1 MKKNTI
7 GKAIKYTCRSFSRP
21 TPVSGES
28 PTYGPVADNGFMGHV
43 GLLHI
48 LSFILSWGFIYS
60 GSLSYAQSLDDYF
73 KIAAS
78 DNPGLQ
84 AMHKEYEAA
93 MQVVP
98 QVNTLPD
105 PEFSFGYFMD
115 PDAAGSGAKKT
126 RFALS
131 QMFPWFGTLKAQ
143 GNAAAIMAEA
153 RFQAFID
160 ARNTLYFQVAS
171 AYYPLFEIKRL
182 QQIETE
188 NIEIL
193 KSYKTIATK
202 KFENGASSMVD
213 VLRVDIRQKDA
224 ITNLGILN
232 AKEKPYLTTFNKLLN
247 RDVNEPVTVS
257 DALVMEP
264 MPADMNRDSLISENP
279 GLKELDLKL
288 KAGRA
293 SEQAAYKNGL
303 PTFGVGLAYEYAL
316 EDDGMDEIMA
326 EVSVSI
332 PIFRAKYTG
341 AVKEAQLMQKSYSLQ
356 KEALANT
363 LTSDHAMAWFELEQQ
378 RQMLALYEQ
387 QIRTTQHALDLL
399 FSAYSNSGKGFEEL
413 LGMRQEL
420 LSYDRMKIAA
430 EVQYQISL
438 AKLKVL
444 TGRTDAH
451 EKQ

>member
-1 MKKNTI
+1 MI
-7 GKAIKYTCRSFSRP
+7 LILA
-21 TPVSGES
+21 
-28 PTYGPVADNGFMGHV
+28 GP
-43 GLLHI
+43 
-48 LSFILSWGFIYS
+48 LSH
-60 GSLSYAQSLDDYF
+60 AQTLDDYF

-78 DNPGLQ
+78 DNPGLK
-84 AMHKEYEAA
+84 AMYKEYEAA

-105 PEFSFGYFMD
+105 PEFSFSYFMD
-115 PDAAGSGAKKT
+115 PEASGSGAKKT

-131 QMFPWFGTLKAQ
+131 QMFPWFGALKAQ
-143 GNAAAIMAEA
+143 GNTAALMAEA

-171 AYYPLFEIKRL
+171 AYYPLFEIKRI
-182 QQIETE
+182 QGIEKE

-193 KSYKTIATK
+193 KSYNAIATK
-202 KFENGASSMVD
+202 KFENGAGPMVD

-247 RDVNEPVTVS
+247 RDVNEPVSVS
-257 DALVMEP
+257 DSLVMEP
-264 MPADMNRDSLISENP
+264 IPAGTSKDSLISENP
-279 GLKELDLKL
+279 GLKELDLKI
-288 KAGRA
+288 KAGRS

-332 PIFRAKYTG
+332 PIFRAKYRG
-341 AVKEAQLMQKSYSLQ
+341 AVKEAQFMQKSYSLQ
-356 KEALANT
+356 KEELANT
-363 LTSDHAMAWFELEQQ
+363 LTSSYEMAWFELEQQ

-387 QIRTTQHALDLL
+387 QIRTTRHALDLL

-413 LGMRQEL
+413 LDMRQEL
-420 LSYDRMKIAA
+420 LSYEKMKATA
-430 EVQYQISL
+430 EVQYQIGL

-444 TGRTDAH
+444 TGRTDSD

>member
-1 MKKNTI
+1 MKKYSNIT
-7 GKAIKYTCRSFSRP
+7 
-21 TPVSGES
+21 
-28 PTYGPVADNGFMGHV
+28 
-43 GLLHI
+43 LI
-48 LSFILSWGFIYS
+48 LTFILALTLFL
-60 GSLSYAQSLDDYF
+60 GSSVSYAQSLDDYF

-84 AMHKEYEAA
+84 AMYKEYEAA

-105 PEFSFGYFMD
+105 PQFSFGYFMD
-115 PDAAGSGAKKT
+115 PEASGSGAKKT

-143 GNAAAIMAEA
+143 GNTAAIMAEA

-160 ARNTLYFQVAS
+160 ARNTLYLQIAS

-182 QQIETE
+182 QAIEKE

-193 KSYKTIATK
+193 KSYKAIATK
-202 KFENGASSMVD
+202 KFENGAGSMVD

-232 AKEKPYLTTFNKLLN
+232 AKEKPSLTTFNKLLN
-247 RDVNEPVTVS
+247 RDVNEPVSVS
-257 DALVMEP
+257 DSLVMEP
-264 MPADMNRDSLISENP
+264 LPAATSKDSLSLIRENP

-332 PIFRAKYTG
+332 PIFRAKYRG

-356 KEALANT
+356 KEELANT
-363 LTSDHAMAWFELEQQ
+363 LTSNYEMAWFELEQQ

-387 QIRTTQHALDLL
+387 QIRTTRHALDLL
-399 FSAYSNSGKGFEEL
+399 FSAYSNSGNGFEEL
-413 LGMRQEL
+413 LDMRQEL
-420 LSYDRMKIAA
+420 LSYDRMKATA
-430 EVQYQISL
+430 EVQYQISM

-444 TGRTDAH
+444 AGRTDAH

>member
-1 MKKNTI
+1 MKKYRNITLI
-7 GKAIKYTCRSFSRP
+7 P
-21 TPVSGES
+21 
-28 PTYGPVADNGFMGHV
+28 
-43 GLLHI
+43 
-48 LSFILSWGFIYS
+48 SFILALMFFL
-60 GSLSYAQSLDDYF
+60 GSPLSYAQSLDDYF

-84 AMHKEYEAA
+84 AMFKEYEAA

-98 QVNTLPD
+98 QANTLPD
-105 PEFSFGYFMD
+105 PQFSFGYFMD
-115 PDAAGSGAKKT
+115 PDATGSGAKKT

-143 GNAAAIMAEA
+143 GNTAAILAEA

-160 ARNTLYFQVAS
+160 ARNTLYLKVAS

-182 QQIETE
+182 QGIERE

-193 KSYKTIATK
+193 KSYKAIATK
-202 KFENGASSMVD
+202 KFENGTGSMVD

-224 ITNLGILN
+224 MTNLGILN
-232 AKEKPYLTTFNKLLN
+232 AKEKPYMTTFNTLLN
-247 RDVNEPVTVS
+247 KGVNEPVSVIDS
-257 DALVMEP
+257 LVMEP
-264 MPADMNRDSLISENP
+264 MPVGTFRDSLISENP
-279 GLKELDLKL
+279 GLKELDLRL

-293 SEQAAYKNGL
+293 SEKAAYKKGL
-303 PTFGVGLAYEYAL
+303 PSFGVGLAYEYAL
-316 EDDGMDEIMA
+316 EDDGMNEIMA

-332 PIFRAKYTG
+332 PIFRAKYRG

-356 KEALANT
+356 KEELANT
-363 LTSDHAMAWFELEQQ
+363 LTSNYEMAWFELEQQ
-378 RQMLALYEQ
+378 RQMIALYEQ
-387 QIRTTQHALDLL
+387 QIRTTRHALDLL

-413 LGMRQEL
+413 LDMRQEL

-430 EVQYQISL
+430 EVQYQISM

-444 TGRTDAH
+444 TGRTDAY

>member
-1 MKKNTI
+1 MKKYKHLT
-7 GKAIKYTCRSFSRP
+7 
-21 TPVSGES
+21 
-28 PTYGPVADNGFMGHV
+28 
-43 GLLHI
+43 LI
-48 LSFILSWGFIYS
+48 LTFILALTFFL
-60 GSLSYAQSLDDYF
+60 GSPLSYAQSLHDYF

-84 AMHKEYEAA
+84 AMYKEYEAA

-115 PDAAGSGAKKT
+115 PEASGSGAKKT

-143 GNAAAIMAEA
+143 GNTAAIMAEA

-160 ARNTLYFQVAS
+160 ARNTLYLQVAS

-182 QQIETE
+182 QGIERE

-193 KSYKTIATK
+193 KSYKAIATK
-202 KFENGASSMVD
+202 KFENAAGPMVD

-224 ITNLGILN
+224 LTNLGILN

-247 RDVNEPVTVS
+247 RDVNEPVSVS
-257 DALVMEP
+257 ESIVMEP
-264 MPADMNRDSLISENP
+264 MPAATSKDSLSLISENP

-288 KAGRA
+288 KAGRS
-293 SEQAAYKNGL
+293 SEMVAYKNGL
-303 PTFGVGLAYEYAL
+303 PTFNVNLAYEYAL
-316 EDDGMDEIMA
+316 ENDGMDEIMA
-326 EVSVSI
+326 EVMVSI
-332 PIFRAKYTG
+332 PIFRAKYRG

-363 LTSDHAMAWFELEQQ
+363 LTSNYDMAWFELEQQ

-387 QIRTTQHALDLL
+387 QIRTTRHALDLL

-413 LGMRQEL
+413 LDMRQEL
-420 LSYDRMKIAA
+420 LGYDRMKIAA
-430 EVQYQISL
+430 EVQYQISM

>member
-1 MKKNTI
+1 MKKYSNIT
-7 GKAIKYTCRSFSRP
+7 
-21 TPVSGES
+21 
-28 PTYGPVADNGFMGHV
+28 
-43 GLLHI
+43 LI
-48 LSFILSWGFIYS
+48 LSFILTLTLFWGR
-60 GSLSYAQSLDDYF
+60 SLSYAQSLDDYF

-84 AMHKEYEAA
+84 AMYKEYEAA

-115 PDAAGSGAKKT
+115 PEASGSGAKKT

-143 GNAAAIMAEA
+143 GNTAAIMAEA

-160 ARNTLYFQVAS
+160 ARNTLYLQIAS

-182 QQIETE
+182 QGIERE

-193 KSYKTIATK
+193 KSYKDIATK
-202 KFENGASSMVD
+202 KFENGAGSMVD

-232 AKEKPYLTTFNKLLN
+232 VKEKPYLTTFNKLLN
-247 RDVNEPVTVS
+247 RDVNEPVSVS
-257 DALVMEP
+257 DSLVMEP
-264 MPADMNRDSLISENP
+264 MPAGTSKDSLSLIGENP

-288 KAGRA
+288 KSGRA

-332 PIFRAKYTG
+332 PIFRAKYRG

-363 LTSDHAMAWFELEQQ
+363 LTSDYDMAWFELEQQ

-413 LGMRQEL
+413 LDMRQEL